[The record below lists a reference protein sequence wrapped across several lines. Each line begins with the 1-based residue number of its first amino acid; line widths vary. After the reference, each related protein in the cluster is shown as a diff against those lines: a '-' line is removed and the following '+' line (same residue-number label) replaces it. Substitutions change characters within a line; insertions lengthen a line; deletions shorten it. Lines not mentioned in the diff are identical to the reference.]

1 VDPRL
6 LLVAAALALTA
17 CAAPAASPPASGSS
31 SASPSATSP
40 RQVAQQEA
48 ARLLSLVPAMPGAVE
63 HAGSV
68 PPLTDP
74 VGVPMVETRVI
85 STRTWLLPSPYAST
99 VAWLEAHPP
108 NGLGV
113 ASTAT
118 FGSHG
123 AMASGVTYSDDAHAS
138 ARLGTT
144 WLELSVAQHGTG
156 SEVRADAVVV
166 WLDPVP
172 YRDDRTGPRLR
183 LTVAGGCPAK
193 DTGAVGVRDDAPDL
207 EAALLPDAVPS
218 AAILCRYAGINGTRG
233 SLTKQTRLGA
243 AQAAEV
249 AAYLRSA
256 PLSHVDGAVRSCP
269 MLDGSLEV
277 LAFAYPG
284 RDDVDL
290 WWPVGGCALIA
301 NGRIAV
307 DGSGLRGQAPAALAR
322 G

>member
-1 VDPRL
+1 
-6 LLVAAALALTA
+6 
-17 CAAPAASPPASGSS
+17 
-31 SASPSATSP
+31 
-40 RQVAQQEA
+40 
-48 ARLLSLVPAMPGAVE
+48 
-63 HAGSV
+63 V

-74 VGVPMVETRVI
+74 VGVPMVETRVV
-85 STRTWLLPSPYAST
+85 STRTWLLLSPYASAR
-99 VAWLEAHPP
+99 AWLGAHPP
-108 NGLGV
+108 HGLAV
-113 ASTAT
+113 ASTAA

-123 AMASGVTYSDDAHAS
+123 AMASGVTYSDDAHAPAQLS
-138 ARLGTT
+138 TT
-144 WLELSVAQHGTG
+144 WLELSVAPRGGG

-166 WLDPVP
+166 WLDPTP

-183 LTVAGGCPAK
+183 ITVAGGCPSR
-193 DTGAVGVRDDAPDL
+193 DSGAVGVHNDAPDL
-207 EAALLPDAVPS
+207 DAALLPDSVPS
-218 AAILCRYAGINGTRG
+218 AAILCRYAGANGSPG

-269 MLDGSLEV
+269 TIDGSLEL

-307 DGSGLRGQAPAALAR
+307 DGSGLRGQAPAALA
-322 G
+322 GG